1 MIMRE
6 IFLKTTEFI
15 DNVIYDATDAYF
27 HDEVAIVMV
36 MITMM
41 TMIMML
47 TNKISPKIAM
57 GSCRSL

>member
-6 IFLKTTEFI
+6 IFLKITEFI

-41 TMIMML
+41 TMML
-47 TNKISPKIAM
+47 TNKMNPKIAM